1 MPFNRHLLRL
11 NVKRQTA
18 LSNLSLIKKPAPCRL
33 FYCFLKPDF
42 LSSLESISFEYQK
55 MLLSN
60 LETVPGHT
68 IRRQIDV
75 VYGST
80 VRSKHVGRDLLAG
93 LKNIVG
99 GELTAYTELLEES
112 RQEAMNRMI
121 EKAKSLGANA
131 VVGIRFST
139 SNIAQ
144 GASELFVYG
153 TAVVVEANAQKL
165 PDPFPT
171 QG

>member
-1 MPFNRHLLRL
+1 MVKPHHLQRP
-11 NVKRQTA
+11 KSA
-18 LSNLSLIKKPAPCRL
+18 HFGGL
-33 FYCFLKPDF
+33 FYCFF
-42 LSSLESISFEYQK
+42 EVHSISSVDSFLFTQK
-55 MLLSN
+55 NMLLSN
-60 LETVPGHT
+60 LESVPGHR
-68 IRRQIDV
+68 IYRQIDV

-121 EKAKSLGANA
+121 EKARGLGANA
-131 VVGIRFST
+131 IVGIRFST

-153 TAVVVEANAQKL
+153 TAVVVEADIPKL
-165 PDPFPT
+165 PDPFPV
-171 QG
+171 QN

>member
-1 MPFNRHLLRL
+1 M
-11 NVKRQTA
+11 
-18 LSNLSLIKKPAPCRL
+18 I
-33 FYCFLKPDF
+33 
-42 LSSLESISFEYQK
+42 
-55 MLLSN
+55 LSN
-60 LETVPGHT
+60 LESVPGHT
-68 IRRQIDV
+68 ISKQLDV

-80 VRSKHVGRDLLAG
+80 VRSKHVGRDFMAG

-99 GELTAYTELLEES
+99 GELKGYTELLEES
-112 RQEAMNRMI
+112 RQEAMDRMI
-121 EKAKSLGANA
+121 QKAQAMGANA

-153 TAVVVEANAQKL
+153 TAVQVIPSQVIPGQSTPL
-165 PDPFPT
+165 PDPFSN

>member
-1 MPFNRHLLRL
+1 
-11 NVKRQTA
+11 
-18 LSNLSLIKKPAPCRL
+18 
-33 FYCFLKPDF
+33 
-42 LSSLESISFEYQK
+42 

-60 LETVPGHT
+60 LESVPGHR
-68 IRRQIDV
+68 ISQQLDV

-80 VRSKHVGRDLLAG
+80 VRSKHVGRDFLAG

-121 EKAKSLGANA
+121 AKAQGLGANA
-131 VVGIRFST
+131 IVGIRFST

-144 GASELFVYG
+144 GATELFVYG
-153 TAVVVEANAQKL
+153 TAVRVTPLDNHL

-171 QG
+171 QA

>member
-1 MPFNRHLLRL
+1 
-11 NVKRQTA
+11 
-18 LSNLSLIKKPAPCRL
+18 
-33 FYCFLKPDF
+33 
-42 LSSLESISFEYQK
+42 

-60 LETVPGHT
+60 LESVPGHR
-68 IRRQIDV
+68 ISQQLDV

-80 VRSKHVGRDLLAG
+80 VRSKHVGRDFLAG

-121 EKAKSLGANA
+121 AKAQGLGANA
-131 VVGIRFST
+131 IVGIRFST

-153 TAVVVEANAQKL
+153 TAVVVEADIPKL
-165 PDPFPT
+165 PDPFPASH
-171 QG
+171 